1 MQKEYETIFEK
12 INNDSIPLKEIL
24 DIIAIIWKNNQKR
37 IEKYYERTLKEL
49 LDKSMKNAWKYLKT
63 IKYKETDKI

>member
-24 DIIAIIWKNNQKR
+24 DIIAIIWKNNQKKN
-37 IEKYYERTLKEL
+37 EKYYEGTLKDL
-49 LDKSMKNAWKYLKT
+49 LDENIENIWKYLKT

>member
-12 INNDSIPLKEIL
+12 INNDSIPLI

-37 IEKYYERTLKEL
+37 IEKYYKRTLKE
-49 LDKSMKNAWKYLKT
+49 
-63 IKYKETDKI
+63 YKA